1 MAGIQKRGA
10 VELKSLTW
18 MLIPLFLLLQYEIWF
33 APGGIISFWK
43 VRRQLAVETQVNQQW
58 QQRNQI
64 LIADIH
70 NLKNGNKAIE
80 DHARADL
87 GMIKPGE
94 ILYQLP

>member
-1 MAGIQKRGA
+1 MK
-10 VELKSLTW
+10 LLTG
-18 MLIPLFLLLQYEIWF
+18 LLVPLFLLLQYEIWL
-33 APGGIISFWK
+33 APGGVATWWK
-43 VRRQLAVETQVNQQW
+43 VRHQLAVETQINQQW

-70 NLKNGNKAIE
+70 DLKNGNQAIE

-94 ILYQLP
+94 VLYQLP